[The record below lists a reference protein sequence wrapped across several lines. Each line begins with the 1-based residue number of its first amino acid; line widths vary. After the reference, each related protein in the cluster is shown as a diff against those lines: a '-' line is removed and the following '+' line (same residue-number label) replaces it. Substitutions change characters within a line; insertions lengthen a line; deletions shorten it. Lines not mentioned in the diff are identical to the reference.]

1 MSRSRIIVETSDQK
15 KTAVLEAAS
24 LQGATLAEWFEEQLR
39 ATIPSVDHEFDAR
52 RHGLVRP
59 DELNDVEV
67 VMSSLASQ
75 DWAFTDDDTR
85 YLTHDLHP
93 YPAKFIPQIPAHLIT
108 RLSMPGDR
116 VFDPFGGSATT
127 AVEAVRLGRRATSID
142 ANPLSALIG
151 RVKTGYMTPSIRAD
165 LEQLA
170 AAVESR
176 LVGPDREVEAQWNSV
191 LERYGK
197 YCPDIPNIEK
207 WFNVEARAA
216 LCLLRHLIDTTT
228 DDLSRDAALLAFSRI
243 ILRVSNQESETR
255 YVSVKKNVSFKIC
268 LRAYLESLRT
278 VMRRLNNAA
287 AELQY
292 ADAEFLIGDSRTDL
306 QQSLGEC
313 SVDLIVTSPPY
324 PNATDYHLYHRFRLF
339 WLGFDPRKLGQI
351 EVGSHLRHQRNN
363 SGFEE
368 YHEDMVKVL
377 SGCAHVLAPGRFAVF
392 VVGDALFKGESFS
405 TASAIAEAAETAGLR
420 VVGTVDRP
428 IHTTKRSF
436 AKPARRARLEQLV
449 VLQKPNREIFVS
461 LGAPAYKM
469 WKYEVEL
476 RAREIAALT
485 GAKMNSSKAGGD
497 VSLRVSNP
505 EYWNI
510 RRLAFT
516 RDYSVGGD
524 PDRRDPTWQKVLEN
538 GDADPSKRKDPK
550 YATHGL
556 HPYKGKFYPQL
567 AKSLLNISGVPVGGR
582 ILDPY
587 CGSGTTL
594 VEAMLNGFAGYGCD
608 FNPLAAK
615 IAKAKT
621 GILTLPR
628 HVVDHAIRS
637 VLDRVVLRGTGYD
650 ISLDQFPKEL
660 HRELHDWFPEKVLF
674 KLNWLLTQIRLL
686 GNPTIVDFLE
696 VTLSSVVR
704 EVSQQDPSDLRIRR
718 RKEPLEDAPVFEL
731 FVDRLTHAHSRL
743 QKYWAIA
750 GRQPGE
756 MIEPAVVE
764 GDSRVPH
771 TFELLGLKRQSV
783 DAVVTSPP
791 YATALP
797 YIDTDRLSLLA
808 IMGVPS
814 KLRSTLEEKL
824 TGSRE
829 IRKSERDAFEATLMD
844 DNKAYSI
851 LPKDVVSEVRFILEE
866 NSKVEVGFRRA
877 NMPALLWRYYVQM
890 KENLESMYCVLRS
903 GARAFY
909 VVGDS
914 RTNAGGNWVRI
925 NTCANISKIA
935 QDVGF
940 RFLEAIDIDVTTEN
954 YKHIKNAITENQI
967 LVFERP

>member
-39 ATIPSVDHEFDAR
+39 TTIPSVNHASDATQ
-52 RHGLVRP
+52 HALVRP
-59 DELNDVEV
+59 DELNDVEA
-67 VMSSLASQ
+67 VMSSLSSQ

-93 YPAKFIPQIPAHLIT
+93 YPAKFIPQIPAHLIA

-176 LVGPDREVEAQWNSV
+176 LVGPDGEVEAQWPSV
-191 LERYGK
+191 LERHGK
-197 YCPDIPNIEK
+197 YCPEIPNIEK
-207 WFNVEARAA
+207 WFDVEAQAA

-228 DDLSRDAALLAFSRI
+228 RDLSRDAALLALSRI

-255 YVSVKKNVSFKIC
+255 YVSVKKNVSFKVC

-278 VMRRLNNAA
+278 AMRRLDNAA

-292 ADAEFLIGDSRTDL
+292 ADAEFVIGDSRADL
-306 QQSLGEC
+306 QRSIAEC

-351 EVGSHLRHQRNN
+351 EIGSHLRHQRNN

-377 SGCAHVLAPGRFAVF
+377 SGCAYALAPGRFAVF

-405 TASAIAEAAETAGLR
+405 TASAIAEAAEAAGLR

-449 VLQKPNREIFVS
+449 VLQKPNHEVVVS

-469 WKYEVEL
+469 WNYEVEL
-476 RAREIAALT
+476 RAREITALT
-485 GAKMNSSKAGGD
+485 NAKIDAREAGGEIRLK
-497 VSLRVSNP
+497 VANP
-505 EYWNI
+505 DYWNL

-516 RDYSVGGD
+516 RDYSVVGD
-524 PDRRDPTWQKVLEN
+524 PDRRESTWQKVLEN

-550 YATHGL
+550 YGTHGL
-556 HPYKGKFYPQL
+556 HAYKGKFYPQL

-628 HVVDHAIRS
+628 HIVDHAIRS

-650 ISLDQFPKEL
+650 LSLDQFSNDL

-674 KLNWLLTQIRLL
+674 KLNWLLAQIRLL

-704 EVSQQDPSDLRIRR
+704 DVSQQDPSDLRIRR
-718 RKEPLEDAPVFEL
+718 RKAPLEDAPVFEL
-731 FVDRLTHAHSRL
+731 FADRLTYGHSRL
-743 QKYWAIA
+743 QKYWAVA
-750 GRQPGE
+750 GRQPGD
-756 MIEPAVVE
+756 MIEPRVVE
-764 GDSRVPH
+764 GDSRAPH
-771 TFELLGLKRQSV
+771 TAKLLGLERQSV

-808 IMGVPS
+808 IMGIPS
-814 KLRSTLEEKL
+814 KIRSTLEENL

-829 IRKSERDAFEATLMD
+829 IRKSERDTFEATLMD
-844 DNKAYSI
+844 DKEAYSI
-851 LPKDVVSEVRFILEE
+851 LPKDVVSEVRFILRE
-866 NSKVEVGFRRA
+866 NSKIDVGFRRA
-877 NMPALLWRYYVQM
+877 NMPALLWRYYVHM
-890 KENLESMYCVLRS
+890 KENLESMHGVMRP

-914 RTNAGGNWVRI
+914 RTNAGGNWVKI

-935 QDVGF
+935 QEAGF

-954 YKHIKNAITENQI
+954 YKHIHNAITENQI

>member
-39 ATIPSVDHEFDAR
+39 TTIPSVAHESDAR
-52 RHGLVRP
+52 RHGLLRP
-59 DELNDVEV
+59 DELNNVEV

-176 LVGPDREVEAQWNSV
+176 LVGPGGEVEAQWNFV
-191 LERYGK
+191 LERHGK

-207 WFNVEARAA
+207 WFDVEARAA

-228 DDLSRDAALLAFSRI
+228 NDLSRDAALLALSRI
-243 ILRVSNQESETR
+243 VLRVSNQESETR

-278 VMRRLNNAA
+278 AMRRLDNAA

-292 ADAEFLIGDSRTDL
+292 ADAEFLIGDSRTDI
-306 QQSLGEC
+306 QQSIGEC

-351 EVGSHLRHQRNN
+351 EIGSHLRHQRNN

-377 SGCAHVLAPGRFAVF
+377 SGCAHALAPGRFAVF

-449 VLQKPNREIFVS
+449 VLQKPNYQILVS

-476 RAREIAALT
+476 RAREITALT
-485 GAKMNSSKAGGD
+485 GAKMSSCKAGSE
-497 VSLRVSNP
+497 VSLKVSNP

-516 RDYSVGGD
+516 RDYSVDGN
-524 PDRRDPTWQKVLEN
+524 PDRREPTWQKVLEN

-556 HPYKGKFYPQL
+556 HAYKGKFYPQL
-567 AKSLLNISGVPVGGR
+567 AKSLLNISGVPVGGK

-650 ISLDQFPKEL
+650 VSLDQFPKEL

-674 KLNWLLTQIRLL
+674 KLNWLLAQIRLL

-731 FVDRLTHAHSRL
+731 FVDRLKHAHLRL
-743 QKYWAIA
+743 QKYWAVA

-756 MIEPAVVE
+756 MIEPKVVE
-764 GDSRVPH
+764 GDSRLYQ
-771 TFELLGLKRQSV
+771 TFDLLGLERQSV

-808 IMGVPS
+808 IMGIPS
-814 KLRSTLEEKL
+814 KFRSNLEENL

-829 IRKSERDAFEATLMD
+829 IRKTERDAFEATLMD
-844 DNKAYSI
+844 DKEAYSL
-851 LPKDVVSEVRFILEE
+851 LPRDVVSEVRFILKE
-866 NSKVEVGFRRA
+866 NSKIDVGFRRA
-877 NMPALLWRYYVQM
+877 NMPALLWRYYIHM
-890 KENLESMYCVLRS
+890 KENLEGMRDVMRP

-914 RTNAGGNWVRI
+914 RTNAGGSWVRI
-925 NTCANISKIA
+925 NTCSNIVEIA
-935 QDVGF
+935 KGAGF
-940 RFLEAIDIDVTTEN
+940 KFLEAIDIDVTTEN
-954 YKHIKNAITENQI
+954 YKHIKNAITKNQI
-967 LVFERP
+967 LIFERP

>member
-1 MSRSRIIVETSDQK
+1 MSRSRIIVETSDHK

-24 LQGATLAEWFEEQLR
+24 LQGTTLAEWFEEQLT
-39 ATIPSVDHEFDAR
+39 ATIPSVDRESDAKKY
-52 RHGLVRP
+52 GLVRLNQ
-59 DELNDVEV
+59 LNDIEA
-67 VMSSLASQ
+67 VMSGLLTQ

-93 YPAKFIPQIPAHLIT
+93 YPAKFIPQIPAHLIA

-127 AVEAVRLGRRATSID
+127 AVEAVRLGRRACSID

-151 RVKTGYMTPSIRAD
+151 RVKTGYMTPSARAD

-176 LVGPDREVEAQWNSV
+176 LVGADDEIEAQWPSV
-191 LERYGK
+191 LERHGK
-197 YCPDIPNIEK
+197 FRPEIPNIEK
-207 WFNVEARAA
+207 WFNREAQAA

-228 DDLSRDAALLAFSRI
+228 KDLSRDAALLALSRI

-255 YVSVKKNVSFKIC
+255 YVSVKKNVSFKIG

-278 VMRRLNNAA
+278 VMRRLDNAA
-287 AELQY
+287 SELQY
-292 ADAEFLIGDSRTDL
+292 ADAEFLIGDSRNDL
-306 QQSLGEC
+306 HKSIGEC

-339 WLGFDPRKLGQI
+339 WLGYDPRQLGHI
-351 EVGSHLRHQRNN
+351 EIGSHLRHQRNN

-405 TASAIAEAAETAGLR
+405 TATAISEAAKAAGLLA
-420 VVGTVDRP
+420 VGMIDRP

-449 VLQKPNREIFVS
+449 VLQKPNRKVQIAV
-461 LGAPAYKM
+461 GTPAYKM
-469 WKYEVEL
+469 WDYEIEL
-476 RAREIAALT
+476 RAREISALT
-485 GAKMNSSKAGGD
+485 GQKIEKKAAGRE
-497 VSLRVSNP
+497 VQLNLSNP
-505 EYWNI
+505 NFWSL
-510 RRLAFT
+510 RRLAFS
-516 RDYSVGGD
+516 RDYSVGKN
-524 PDRRDPTWQKVLEN
+524 RERHEPTWQKVLEN
-538 GDADPSKRKDPK
+538 GDADPAKRKDPK

-556 HPYKGKFYPQL
+556 HAYKGKFYPQL
-567 AKSLLNISGVPVGGR
+567 AKSLLNISEVPVGGK

-594 VEAMLNGFAGYGCD
+594 VEAMLNGFSGYGCD

-615 IAKAKT
+615 IARAKT

-628 HVVDHAIRS
+628 HIVDHAIRS
-637 VLDRVVLRGTGYD
+637 VLDRVILRSAGHELL
-650 ISLDQFPKEL
+650 LDQFPEGLHQEL
-660 HRELHDWFPEKVLF
+660 RDWFPVKVLF
-674 KLNWLLTQIRLL
+674 KLNWLLAQIRLL
-686 GNPTIVDFLE
+686 GNSTIVDFLE
-696 VTLSSVVR
+696 VTLSSIVR
-704 EVSQQDPSDLRIRR
+704 DISQQDPGDLRIRR

-731 FVDRLTHAHSRL
+731 FVERLKNAHDRL
-743 QKYWAIA
+743 QKYWGVA
-750 GRQPGE
+750 GRQPGQ
-756 MIEPAVVE
+756 MIAPKVVE
-764 GDSRVPH
+764 GDSRAPR
-771 TFELLGLKRQSV
+771 TFELLSLERNSV

-814 KLRSTLEEKL
+814 RIRSTLEENL

-829 IRKSERDAFEATLMD
+829 IRKSQRELFEVTLMD
-844 DNKAYSI
+844 DKEAYSA
-851 LPKDVVSEVRFILEE
+851 LPKDVVSEVRFILQE
-866 NSKVEVGFRRA
+866 NTKTVVGFRRA

-890 KENLESMYCVLRS
+890 RENLESIYEIMRP

-914 RTNAGGNWVRI
+914 RTNAGGNWVKI
-925 NTCANISKIA
+925 NTCANICHIA
-935 QDVGF
+935 QFVGF
-940 RFLEAIDIDVTTEN
+940 KFLDEINIDVTTEN
-954 YKHIKNAITENQI
+954 FKHIKNAITKNQI